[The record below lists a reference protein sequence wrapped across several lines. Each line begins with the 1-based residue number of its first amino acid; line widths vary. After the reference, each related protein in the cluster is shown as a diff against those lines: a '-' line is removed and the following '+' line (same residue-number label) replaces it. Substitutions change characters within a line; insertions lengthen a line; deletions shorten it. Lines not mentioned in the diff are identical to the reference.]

1 MIATLTAANE
11 DSNKDSSNKR
21 DNCYNKVV
29 MMIIKYKIN
38 DNEIGKCDDNS
49 NDYRDIRSQ
58 KDITIVIIKNDN
70 SYKKVIKMIIN

>member
-1 MIATLTAANE
+1 MMIATLTAANE

-49 NDYRDIRSQ
+49 NDYRDIRS
-58 KDITIVIIKNDN
+58 
-70 SYKKVIKMIIN
+70 